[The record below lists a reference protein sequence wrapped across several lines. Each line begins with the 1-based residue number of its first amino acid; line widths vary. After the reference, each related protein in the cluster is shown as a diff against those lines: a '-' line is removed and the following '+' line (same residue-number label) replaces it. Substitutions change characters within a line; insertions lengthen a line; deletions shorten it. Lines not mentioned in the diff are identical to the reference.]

1 MLPALTIPRRLV
13 LLVGLAL
20 VFEIAAFA
28 AQLVTLR
35 ETLNNE
41 RRVAL
46 RAEVMMAVS
55 MLKPFISDMEAGR
68 LDEHEAQ
75 ERAKAVLRAIRFG
88 DGDYI
93 FVYSPNGTNLVLGP
107 KPELEGKSLVHLQDK
122 NGVRYVADLL
132 TAAKNGGGF
141 VSYEFPR
148 AGQQTPSPKLGY
160 AVSVAPWG
168 WMVGSGVYVDD
179 VDAIFLTRLEQ
190 GAVWLLGMILVIGF
204 CAWLIA
210 RSIVRPIRSITK
222 TMMKL
227 ADGDTAVAV
236 PTSRRDE
243 IGVMAKAVQVFQS
256 NMIEA
261 DRLRSEQ
268 DHQKSKAEAE
278 KRKFVDTMADE
289 FEAGV
294 RSLLDTLAL
303 ATSEMQKTS
312 NKLSATAEKTTSQAG
327 AVAGVAEQAS
337 ANVRTVATAIEELS
351 SSISEISR
359 QVDQSTRIAT
369 EAASEANRTDNTVQ
383 ELLVAAQKIGDVVKL
398 ISGIANQTDLL
409 ALNATIEATRA
420 GETGKGFAI
429 VASEVKSLAGQTAN
443 ATEEIATQIATIET
457 TTAQSVDAIKN
468 IGSSIDRMNEI
479 AAMISMAVRQQP
491 GVTQEIARN
500 VHDAAQGTSTVSATI
515 VSVNQAAGETDAAA
529 SMVLASAGDL
539 ARQAKTLRR
548 ERRARDQP
556 LTRSVDT
563 PCDAVLV

>member
-1 MLPALTIPRRLV
+1 
-13 LLVGLAL
+13 
-20 VFEIAAFA
+20 
-28 AQLVTLR
+28 
-35 ETLNNE
+35 
-41 RRVAL
+41 
-46 RAEVMMAVS
+46 MAVS

-75 ERAKAVLRAIRFG
+75 ERAKTVLRAIRFG

-93 FVYSPNGTNLVLGP
+93 FVYAPDGTNLVLGP

-168 WMVGSGVYVDD
+168 WMVGSGVYIDD
-179 VDAIFLTRLEQ
+179 VDAIFLTRLKQ
-190 GAVWLLGMILVIGF
+190 GAVWLLGMMLVIGF

-222 TMMKL
+222 IMMKL

-268 DHQKSKAEAE
+268 DHQKLEAEAD
-278 KRKFVDTMADE
+278 KRKFVHAVADE
-289 FEAGV
+289 FETGV
-294 RSLLDTLAL
+294 RNLLDTLAQ
-303 ATSEMQKTS
+303 AASEMQSTS
-312 NKLSATAEKTTSQAG
+312 NKLSATADKTNTQAG

-337 ANVRTVATAIEELS
+337 ANVCTVATAIEEFS
-351 SSISEISR
+351 SSISEINH
-359 QVDQSTRIAT
+359 QVDQSTQIAA
-369 EAASEANRTDNTVQ
+369 EAASEATRTDKTIQ
-383 ELLVAAQKIGDVVKL
+383 DLSMAAQRIGDVVKL

-409 ALNATIEATRA
+409 ALNATIEAARA
-420 GETGKGFAI
+420 GEGFAI
-429 VASEVKSLAGQTAN
+429 VASEVKTLAGQTAS
-443 ATEEIATQIATIET
+443 ATEEIATQIAAIQTA
-457 TTAQSVDAIKN
+457 TAQSVDAVKN
-468 IGSSIDRMNEI
+468 ISRTIDRMNEI
-479 AAMISMAVRQQP
+479 AAMIARAIRQQR

-500 VHDAAQGTSTVSATI
+500 VHDAAQGTNTVSTTI
-515 VSVNQAAGETDAAA
+515 VSVDQAAGETGAAA
-529 SMVLASAGDL
+529 NLVLSSAGEL
-539 ARQAKTLRR
+539 AKQAKTLRVNLDGFLTKV
-548 ERRARDQP
+548 RA
-556 LTRSVDT
+556 
-563 PCDAVLV
+563 A

>member
-1 MLPALTIPRRLV
+1 
-13 LLVGLAL
+13 
-20 VFEIAAFA
+20 
-28 AQLVTLR
+28 
-35 ETLNNE
+35 
-41 RRVAL
+41 
-46 RAEVMMAVS
+46 MMAIS
-55 MLKPFISDMEAGR
+55 MLKPFVADVEAGR
-68 LDEHEAQ
+68 LDQKEAQ
-75 ERAKAVLRAIRFG
+75 ERAKTVLRAIRFG
-88 DGDYI
+88 EGDYI
-93 FVYSPNGTNLVLGP
+93 FAYSPNGANLVLGP
-107 KPELEGKSLVHLQDK
+107 KPELEGKSLIHLEDK
-122 NGVRYVADLL
+122 NGVHYVAELL

-148 AGQQTPSPKLGY
+148 AGQQAPSPKLGY
-160 AVSVAPWG
+160 AASVAPWG
-168 WMVGSGVYVDD
+168 WMVGSGVYIDD
-179 VDAIFLTRLEQ
+179 VDAIFLARLKE
-190 GAVWLLGMILVIGF
+190 GAIWFFGMIVVIGF
-204 CAWLIA
+204 CAWLIG
-210 RSIVRPIRSITK
+210 RSIVRPIQAITA

-227 ADGDTAVAV
+227 ADGDTAVDV
-236 PTSRRDE
+236 PSNRRDE
-243 IGVMAKAVQVFQS
+243 IGVMAKAVQVFQR

-278 KRKFVDTMADE
+278 KRKFLDTMADE

-359 QVDQSTRIAT
+359 QVDQSTRIAA

-383 ELLVAAQKIGDVVKL
+383 ELLMAAQKIGDVVKL

-420 GETGKGFAI
+420 GETGEGFAI

-443 ATEEIATQIATIET
+443 ATEEIATRIAT

-468 IGSSIDRMNEI
+468 IGTTIDRMNEI
-479 AAMISMAVRQQP
+479 AAMISMAVRQQR

-529 SMVLASAGDL
+529 GMVLASAGDL
-539 ARQAKTLRR
+539 GRQAKTLRG